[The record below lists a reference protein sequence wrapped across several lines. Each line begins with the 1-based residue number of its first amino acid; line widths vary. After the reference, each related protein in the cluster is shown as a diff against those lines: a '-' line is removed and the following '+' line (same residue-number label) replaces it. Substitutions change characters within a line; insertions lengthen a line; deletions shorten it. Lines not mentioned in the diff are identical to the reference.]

1 MTRDM
6 IGDDP
11 FPYGIKANRAMLDT
25 ITGYSHEQGLTPRK
39 MKVRSYSRKALSTC
53 KPIVSSDRNGRKYDT
68 KRSVFRQLP

>member
-11 FPYGIKANRAMLDT
+11 FPYGVKANMAMLDT

-39 MKVRSYSRKALSTC
+39 MKAEELFAAETL
-53 KPIVSSDRNGRKYDT
+53 D
-68 KRSVFRQLP
+68 L